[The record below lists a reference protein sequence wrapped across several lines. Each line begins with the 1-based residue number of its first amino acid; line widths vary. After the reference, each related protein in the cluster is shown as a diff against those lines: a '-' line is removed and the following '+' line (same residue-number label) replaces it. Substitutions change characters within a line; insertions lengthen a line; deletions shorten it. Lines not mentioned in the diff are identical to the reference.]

1 MNNINELSSNEQDS
15 LVVKRAAQ
23 ESFRDFCVATDPKY
37 DPQWFHDL
45 IAAKLQDVCERVER
59 GESPRL
65 MIFVPPRHGKSE
77 TSTKKFPAWVLGKHP
92 DYPIIVSTYSQDL
105 STKFGQDTRDIMA
118 SPNYQAIFDT
128 RLRADTQ
135 AKASW
140 MTEEKGGYEAV
151 GVGGSI
157 TGKGFKIGIIDDPV
171 KNEEEAESET
181 IQESRY
187 NWYKTTFYTRQEGNA
202 AIIVILTRWNDKDLA
217 GKLLD
222 DQKEAEKNGDVDYDK
237 WEIISLPA
245 IAEVD
250 DEHREVGDTLWPSKF
265 SLEQMNKTKKT
276 LGSYKWSALYQQN
289 PVDEENKDFKQE
301 WFKYRTLEEV
311 RALSTRN
318 YMTIDSRG
326 KDDVKKGKDF
336 HGITR
341 NYADAEGKWNLR
353 SERRKINGTELI
365 DLMFRYHAE
374 DHYEKIGFE
383 DTAYYQGL
391 KPLLEQE
398 MQKRGVYLPI
408 VELQHFTNKELRI
421 LSLVPRYEFGGVY
434 HVLVNGS
441 NDCVDLEEELL
452 RFPRAVNDDASDSAA
467 MQNEVSEQAY
477 PDDESDSGFSL
488 YGASYG

>member
-1 MNNINELSSNEQDS
+1 MSNIEELSLEEEKHLVGKKSAQDH
-15 LVVKRAAQ
+15 
-23 ESFRDFCVATDPKY
+23 FRDFCVAVDPKY

-45 IAAKLQDVCERVER
+45 IAEKLQEVYERVLR

-77 TSTKKFPAWVLGKHP
+77 TSTKKFPAWVLGKSP
-92 DYPIIVSTYSQDL
+92 EFPIIVSTYSQDL

-118 SPNYQAIFDT
+118 SNNYQAIFNT
-128 RLRADTQ
+128 RLRADAK

-171 KNEEEAESET
+171 KNEEEAQSP
-181 IQESRY
+181 IVQESRLG
-187 NWYKTTFYTRQEGNA
+187 WYRTTFYTRQEGNA
-202 AIIVILTRWNDKDLA
+202 AIIIILTRWDDNDLA
-217 GKLLD
+217 GKLLAE
-222 DQKEAEKNGDVDYDK
+222 QKEAEKNGETDYDQ
-237 WEIISLPA
+237 WEVIKLPA
-245 IAEVD
+245 FAEVD
-250 DEHREVGDTLWPSKF
+250 EEYREAGDPLWPAKF
-265 SLEQMNKTKKT
+265 NAQHLNKTKRA
-276 LGSYKWSALYQQN
+276 LGSYKFSALYQQN
-289 PVDEENKDFKQE
+289 PIDEENKEFKQE
-301 WFKYRTLEEV
+301 WFKHRTLDEV
-311 RALSTRN
+311 KALSTRN
-318 YMTIDSRG
+318 YLTIDSRG

-341 NYADAEGKWNLR
+341 NYVDVQGKWNLR

-408 VELQHFTNKELRI
+408 EELQHFTNKELRI
-421 LSLVPRYEFGGVY
+421 LSLAPRYEFGGVY
-434 HVLVNGS
+434 HVMVNGS

-467 MQNEVSEQAY
+467 MQSEVAEQPF
-477 PDDESDSGFSL
+477 PDEGGGEFNL
-488 YGASYG
+488 YATSYN